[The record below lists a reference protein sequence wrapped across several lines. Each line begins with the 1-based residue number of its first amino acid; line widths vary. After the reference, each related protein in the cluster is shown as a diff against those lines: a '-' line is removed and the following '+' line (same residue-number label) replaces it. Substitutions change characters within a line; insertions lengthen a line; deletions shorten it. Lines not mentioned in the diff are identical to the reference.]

1 MSGLFDNIFED
12 RNKKSQKNDTTKN
25 VDSNEKE
32 PLVKKTENTVSS
44 GKYGTVDKILLKNI
58 SQIYTE
64 KGKKNVVFD
73 DFNFSIKDVSGGG
86 QFVVIV
92 GPSGCG
98 KSTILRYIAG
108 LQKPTSGEIYFNN
121 NLQTD
126 NDRISMVFQQYSSL
140 PWKTVLENVMLP
152 LKIKGVKDKEA
163 FERAKNL
170 IDVVGLKGHENKF
183 AQYPILSGGQL
194 QRVALCRS
202 LVANPE
208 IILMDEPFGA
218 LDVRTRLQ
226 MQDLLCDIWTKL
238 PGDPTII
245 LVTHDLNEAVYLAD
259 EIFVMAANPGRIVKN
274 IAIKLPKERNRMI
287 KRDKLFIEYV
297 NTLED
302 TMFDLNNK

>member
-1 MSGLFDNIFED
+1 MNGLFDKIFDNANKTSTKQDNIKDSDSVNHE
-12 RNKKSQKNDTTKN
+12 QK
-25 VDSNEKE
+25 
-32 PLVKKTENTVSS
+32 VKKTDGEVLS
-44 GKYGTVDKILLKNI
+44 GKYGPVDKIQLRNI
-58 SQIYTE
+58 TQIYTE
-64 KGKKNVVFD
+64 NQKKNIVFD
-73 DFNFSIKDVSGGG
+73 NFNLNIKDVAGAG

-108 LQKPTSGEIYFNN
+108 LQKPTSGEIYFNDR
-121 NLQTD
+121 LQTD
-126 NDRISMVFQQYSSL
+126 DDRISMVFQQYSSL
-140 PWKTVLENVMLP
+140 PWKTVIENVMLP
-152 LKIKGVKDKEA
+152 LEIKGVKDKEA

-170 IDVVGLKGHENKF
+170 IEIVGLKGHENKF

-226 MQDLLCDIWTKL
+226 MQDMLCGIWTKL
-238 PGDPTII
+238 QGDPTVI

-259 EIFVMAANPGRIVKN
+259 EIFVMTSNPGRIVKN
-274 IAIKLPKERNRMI
+274 ITVKLPLERNKLM
-287 KRDKLFIEYV
+287 KREKIFIDYV
-297 NTLED
+297 NELED
-302 TMFDLNNK
+302 AMFEVTN